1 MTNFCE
7 CIHGKWLV
15 QARKQ
20 TNKCTHA
27 CVECN
32 AVMLVWGL
40 LRVSPNKE
48 AIYIPSVSVMSLMHI
63 AFCLPT
69 YLFDEVA
76 NSNP

>member
-1 MTNFCE
+1 
-7 CIHGKWLV
+7 
-15 QARKQ
+15 
-20 TNKCTHA
+20 
-27 CVECN
+27 
-32 AVMLVWGL
+32 MLVWGL

-63 AFCLPT
+63 ALCLPT